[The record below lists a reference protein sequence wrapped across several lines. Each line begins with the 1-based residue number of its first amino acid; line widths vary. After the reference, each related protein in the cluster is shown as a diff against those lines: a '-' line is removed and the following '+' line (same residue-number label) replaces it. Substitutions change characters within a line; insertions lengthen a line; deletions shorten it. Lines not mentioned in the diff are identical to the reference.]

1 MKNEI
6 CFKNYARTKNSK
18 MTYLYTLVDSTAH
31 KHADFYEFAFVINGS
46 FVNEFNGHKNILPQ
60 NTLAFF
66 YKGTE
71 HGIFLNEPHSVH
83 FSFLIEQ
90 NYFEDAFSRFF
101 PDIPRY
107 QLGQYIE
114 RPLTKS
120 QGKYLTD
127 LANLL
132 SNNANAA
139 SHDTL
144 ATLYLFTAL
153 SICLLP
159 APEIEKPKSTL
170 FYAQQL
176 LERLN
181 NFSYLTCSVNE
192 IYRDYPIAQSA
203 LIPQF
208 KKLTGYTIVKYLNIK
223 KMEYAEQLLVIS
235 GYPVSKVCSI
245 LNYSNFSH
253 FSKQFKAHY
262 GMTPKEYQRLH
273 SRVQETSKEE
283 ETF

>member
-1 MKNEI
+1 MNNEI
-6 CFKNYARTKNSK
+6 YFKNYARTINSK
-18 MTYLYTLVDSTAH
+18 TAYLYTLVDSSTH
-31 KHADFYEFAFVINGS
+31 KHADFYEFSLVTNGS
-46 FVNEFNGHKNILPQ
+46 FANEFNNHRNILSTD
-60 NTLAFF
+60 TLAFF

-71 HGIFLNEPHSVH
+71 HSIFLNEDHSVH

-90 NYFEDAFSRFF
+90 HYFEDAFSRFF
-101 PDIPRY
+101 PDVSRH
-107 QLGQYIE
+107 QLGQYLE
-114 RPLTKS
+114 RPLTPK
-120 QGKYLTD
+120 QAKYLAE

-132 SNNANAA
+132 SNNTMAS

-159 APEIEKPKSTL
+159 ASTTEKSKSTL

-181 NFSYLTCSVNE
+181 NFSYLNCPVNQ

-208 KKLTGYTIVKYLNIK
+208 KKLTGYTIVQYLNIK
-223 KMEYAEQLLVIS
+223 KMEYAEQLLTIS
-235 GYPVSKVCSI
+235 GYSVSKVCTI

-253 FSKQFKAHY
+253 FSKQFKAHF
-262 GMTPKEYQRLH
+262 GISPKEYQRRH
-273 SRVQETSKEE
+273 SRVQETSGE
-283 ETF
+283 